1 VHEVVK
7 IEIKIAGVISTMDD
21 VHDIEN
27 VAKIFV
33 MEQRLN
39 NLQCFEKTNDM
50 IEEMHPESAEKSTVT
65 INFITRN
72 LPILTVKGLG

>member
-1 VHEVVK
+1 MREVVK

-21 VHDIEN
+21 IHDIEN
-27 VAKIFV
+27 VAKVFV

-39 NLQCFEKTNDM
+39 NLQCCEETKDM
-50 IEEMHPESAEKSTVT
+50 IEKMHPESSEKSTVT
-65 INFITRN
+65 SSFITGN